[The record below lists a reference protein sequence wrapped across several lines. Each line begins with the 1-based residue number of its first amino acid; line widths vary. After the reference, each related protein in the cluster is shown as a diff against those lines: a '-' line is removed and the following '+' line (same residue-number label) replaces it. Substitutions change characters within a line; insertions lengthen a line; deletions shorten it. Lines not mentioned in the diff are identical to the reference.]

1 MNRPSFTGDVEI
13 SADLYALLHASTT
26 SAGASVDAVAEQLI
40 NAALDEV
47 GAPWPIHPIVTHL
60 AAAPASGLYRC
71 TVCSVDGHQASVC
84 MYASDAQRSPSSRA
98 ALDYI
103 SSDEPLRLVG
113 PRYGLTKSAVGYA
126 AEAITAA
133 RLTTLRAMTAAIA
146 EGLGMRPAKKK
157 RDRSGYNGYVIV
169 DASVFEALERHCAK
183 AGTSMRGTLDRAITA
198 ELDRLGAP

>member
-47 GAPWPIHPIVTHL
+47 GAPWPIHPIVTRL

-71 TVCSVDGHQASVC
+71 TICSVDGHQASVC

-98 ALDYI
+98 AADYL
-103 SSDEPLRLVG
+103 STDEPLRLVG

-126 AEAITAA
+126 AEAMTSA
-133 RLTTLRAMTAAIA
+133 RLATLRAMTSAIA
-146 EGLGMRPAKKK
+146 EGLGVRPAKKK

>member
-47 GAPWPIHPIVTHL
+47 GAPWPIHPIVTRL

-71 TVCSVDGHQASVC
+71 TICSVDGHQASVC

-98 ALDYI
+98 AADYL
-103 SSDEPLRLVG
+103 STDEPLRLVG
-113 PRYGLTKSAVGYA
+113 QRYGLTKSAVGYA
-126 AEAITAA
+126 AEAMNAA
-133 RLTTLRAMTAAIA
+133 RLSTLRAMISAIA
-146 EGLGMRPAKKK
+146 DGLGVRPAKKK
-157 RDRSGYNGYVIV
+157 RDRKGYNGYVIV